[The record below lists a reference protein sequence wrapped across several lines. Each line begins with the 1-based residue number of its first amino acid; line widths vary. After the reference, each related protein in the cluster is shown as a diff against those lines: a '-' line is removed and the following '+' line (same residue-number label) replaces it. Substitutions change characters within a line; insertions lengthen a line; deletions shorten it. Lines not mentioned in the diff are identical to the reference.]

1 MYSNNKSMFIVYI
14 IIIIDAIS
22 NYLTL
27 NNIETFI
34 NPIWFC
40 INLGALAVFS
50 AIALLGL
57 IAVYLIGLNE
67 NDRVDFVKEYGTKS
81 LSKFVWVLP
90 LCLLIVYDVQ
100 MHLYESAV
108 ILTPIM
114 LIYNAFV
121 NEHRLAIKEHFIR
134 MAKMGTTQL
143 NEQED

>member
-14 IIIIDAIS
+14 IIIIDVIS

-27 NNIETFI
+27 NNIETPI

-57 IAVYLIGLNE
+57 VAVYLIGLNE
-67 NDRVDFVKEYGTKS
+67 KDRVDFVKKYGTKS

-90 LCLLIVYDVQ
+90 LCG
-100 MHLYESAV
+100 
-108 ILTPIM
+108 P
-114 LIYNAFV
+114 
-121 NEHRLAIKEHFIR
+121 
-134 MAKMGTTQL
+134 L
-143 NEQED
+143 N